1 MMELGED
8 DGGTAA
14 VRETAST
21 QPERCSDSPSP
32 YAPLDHRPDG
42 YNKLSTSYPERST
55 PDLNTPRDD
64 ASSPPGRHKDVKQ
77 IGVMHRILDWFYLKT
92 PAPSSLAAGLCL
104 FIIVLV
110 AGYAV
115 HLRNENHQLRDDN
128 LRLTMKGGHF
138 KDRLD
143 DQQTQNKRLFDSVT
157 HCKND
162 SQVLLSDNKALKI
175 ERDIWKERA
184 AENHRENKGLQADLR
199 QCYSQTSHAMQ
210 QSAALQ
216 LCEVRAQMTTL
227 NTSLMDCAAQRSE
240 TTTHFVTCIGN
251 LHYARIQGLQSK
263 AWIQKHM
270 HLFPLYQQKL
280 TAARGLIKKK
290 DDAKESCMEAKSR
303 HVEAKQALSGLLAA
317 KERVIA
323 RLTVSLHRVEQN
335 NQVLSAHIHQQHRA
349 SLQPYLDSSHDCAVS
364 LACYEDKLARLTVW
378 AGDRTARAL
387 IRDMLR
393 DVGDHRIRIVN
404 TLRNM
409 NYEFPNTTEAVVT
422 ADKLLISEEAKRPFT
437 MHVCPEDIIAHND
450 RLERMVYPIVE
461 WIIRTFY
468 DQETLDLIPPHLAR
482 EHAANSGKPVYVRWE
497 VPTFMD
503 LPSVLMKNVVIMGPY
518 ILVPFLAF
526 LCHLVATG
534 KCKVSEIPKIITR
547 RLLFRLF
554 HDMAVLASFTT
565 GMPIFLWS
573 ATRFPFMLRWLL
585 SILCTTIKTALDSDY
600 EYSYIMLNA
609 IQTKSDDDPSHDH
622 AESSTDAAQVQVAS
636 KDESTG

>member
-14 VRETAST
+14 VQETAST

-42 YNKLSTSYPERST
+42 HNKLSMSYPERST

-64 ASSPPGRHKDVKQ
+64 PSSPPGRHKGVKQ

-128 LRLTMKGGHF
+128 LRLTLKGGHF

-184 AENHRENKGLQADLR
+184 AENHQENKGLQADLK
-199 QCYSQTSHAMQ
+199 QCYSQTTHAMQ
-210 QSAALQ
+210 QSAAGSEKCQ

-227 NTSLMDCAAQRSE
+227 NTSLTECTAQRSE
-240 TTTHFVTCIGN
+240 TTTHFVSCIGN
-251 LHYARIQGLQSK
+251 LHYSRIQALQSR

-270 HLFPLYQQKL
+270 HLFPLYHQKL
-280 TAARGLIKKK
+280 TAAKGLIKKK
-290 DDAKESCMEAKSR
+290 DDAKESCMKAKSR
-303 HVEAKQALSGLLAA
+303 HVEAKQTLSGQLAA

-323 RLTVSLHRVEQN
+323 RLTVSLHQEKQN
-335 NQVLSAHIHQQHRA
+335 NQGLSEFIYRQHRA
-349 SLQPYLDSSHDCAVS
+349 LLKPYLDSSHDYAIS
-364 LACYEDKLARLTVW
+364 LAYIEDILARLTVW
-378 AGDRTARAL
+378 VGDRTARAL
-387 IRDMLR
+387 ISHLLSY
-393 DVGDHRIRIVN
+393 VGDHRIRIVN
-404 TLRNM
+404 TLKNV
-409 NYEFPNTTEAVVT
+409 NYKFQNRTKAVVM

-437 MHVCPEDIIAHND
+437 RYVCPEEIIAHD
-450 RLERMVYPIVE
+450 ARKSEISYHMAQ
-461 WIIRTFY
+461 WIIRNFFEEDSEGEILPLPKEEGT
-468 DQETLDLIPPHLAR
+468 DSHKRT
-482 EHAANSGKPVYVRWE
+482 YVHWE
-497 VPTFMD
+497 VPSIKS
-503 LPSVLMKNVVIMGPY
+503 LPAVLIRNIMLTGPY
-518 ILVPFLAF
+518 TLIPFFVCLCREIAAGKFKAYEIPSLLTRTLLLSLLSDIATYGSIVTVLPLYFWVLTRVPFLPRWMIS
-526 LCHLVATG
+526 LVFITITS
-534 KCKVSEIPKIITR
+534 VRDSENKYSPKLTARQDDSAHIP
-547 RLLFRLF
+547 
-554 HDMAVLASFTT
+554 
-565 GMPIFLWS
+565 
-573 ATRFPFMLRWLL
+573 
-585 SILCTTIKTALDSDY
+585 SIDHS
-600 EYSYIMLNA
+600 EG
-609 IQTKSDDDPSHDH
+609 DDDA
-622 AESSTDAAQVQVAS
+622 AETS
-636 KDESTG
+636 